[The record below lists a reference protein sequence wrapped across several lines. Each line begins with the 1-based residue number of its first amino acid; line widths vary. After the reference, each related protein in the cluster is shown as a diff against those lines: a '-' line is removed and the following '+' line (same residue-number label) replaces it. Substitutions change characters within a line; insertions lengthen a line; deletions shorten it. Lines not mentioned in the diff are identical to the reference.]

1 MSDDPVEVLPMLK
14 AKLDDSVKERDELQV
29 RAVPGGGGCGGQ
41 LDSMRRRRA
50 GHVVASIIEVAAC
63 KRAAPCR

>member
-41 LDSMRRRRA
+41 LDSA